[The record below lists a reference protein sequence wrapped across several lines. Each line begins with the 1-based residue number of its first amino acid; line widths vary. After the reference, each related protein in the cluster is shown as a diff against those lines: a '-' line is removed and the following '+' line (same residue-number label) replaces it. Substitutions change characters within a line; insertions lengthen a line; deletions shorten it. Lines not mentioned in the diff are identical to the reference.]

1 MRAKTCHYTA
11 VVFILTLLVLQFIP
25 LSVFACGGKDVLIS
39 DDPALLR
46 NGNQELYD
54 DEGNLLIPKSEV
66 SIPPQLARA
75 IAEKFVIDNLD
86 DPPLPLRFRKLEYVH
101 RKLVYQFESGPVE
114 NYNGKYHLGPVN
126 FKVEDLMLD
135 VDAVTG
141 DLYMATGCGSVP

>member
-101 RKLVYQFESGPVE
+101 RKLVSCVLNVE
-114 NYNGKYHLGPVN
+114 QRSLVRLEFPARRWHVLNAALLCTRSIRSADNFRLGR
-126 FKVEDLMLD
+126 
-135 VDAVTG
+135 
-141 DLYMATGCGSVP
+141 